1 MTRTALAA
9 AGRRGGGTDPAADG
23 RAARADE
30 PDAADGRAGADGR
43 ADWQV
48 DVEGFWCTARP
59 APGELPDEG
68 WKLHVSA
75 ASTVGG
81 AVLAAVTEVLAEDPC
96 AFRFATGPA
105 QLHELNSRHSDQ
117 GSAGK
122 FITVYP
128 VGEPQF
134 RRLAAAL
141 HRATD
146 GLPGPAVL
154 SDRPYR
160 PGSLVHY
167 RYGAIAARAEL
178 GNDGGYRS
186 MLRGPDGERVEDVRG
201 ASYRIPP
208 WARDPLAAD
217 GPRAFD
223 GPRPSPDPAPLG
235 PPGSGPTGSGPTA
248 SGPPAS
254 GPNAPGPTAPT
265 PAGARPTDGRGGG
278 YEYGPGYGYE
288 PGYGTP
294 GSGYRPGIGRPAPRR
309 RGSGGV
315 LLAGRYVVTGA
326 IRQGAKGG
334 VFLGRDTDGGA
345 EVVVKQARAHIE
357 MDPAGTDARAA
368 LRHEAA
374 LLARLEGQGLAPSP
388 VELVEQD
395 DSLFLVQERIAGQP
409 LGSWVAARL
418 RRDGS
423 PDVDWTD
430 AGPMAHTLLD
440 LVERVHEQGLV
451 LRDLSPD
458 HVLVQP
464 DGSLRLVDLEL
475 ATEAGSRTGP
485 AGAPGYRAPEQ
496 GPGRLALVDT
506 AAALPVRRR
515 GGGFA
520 GLTAGRGGDGTAE
533 PETDLYALGG
543 LFFLLAT
550 GHDPLL
556 PEDLPHARPVTERLG
571 RWLALAARCGTTARR
586 LAPAVLGLRA
596 EDPRHR
602 WHPALVRE
610 SLAAD
615 GAATGPAG
623 HPGTPAPDRPAPD
636 ARRAEPTP
644 SPAHERLDGRS
655 RSGTD
660 DGAFWHTE
668 PASSPDH
675 PEPAPA
681 PADRTVHPVHNA
693 HPVQS
698 FRPAHPV
705 HRDHRH
711 DDTAVLDRV
720 LHDGLRHIAATAT
733 PARRDRLWPV
743 VPAGERSD
751 PCNVQY
757 GAAGVLAL
765 LARAAAT
772 AGLPEDVRAT
782 TRATAR
788 TAADW
793 IERRCAA
800 EPVVLPG
807 LHFGRSG
814 AAWALLDAARALGD
828 RALARR
834 AADLAARIAV
844 EWPNPDVCHGA
855 AGAGFLQLRCAA
867 EHLPGS
873 AADGAAAFLARASR
887 CGHGLLAAARRSPHG
902 AVWPV
907 PRDFDSALAG
917 TTELGFAHG
926 VAGVGAFLLAAAG
939 ATGDGALLAGAVEA
953 GRTLAATVRPDPP
966 TAPGPAGDGTF
977 PAARWPRSADDPP
990 HVRLAHW
997 CNGSSGAGTFLLRLW
1012 RATGDADAHR
1022 LALAAGR
1029 AVTAG
1034 RWHSG
1039 VCACHGLAGDGEFLL
1054 DLAEATGDP
1063 GFRAAAVE
1071 AGLLIAARPALRDG
1085 LLVLPDETGTGCAPA
1100 YGTGTAGALA
1110 FLLRLRHG
1118 GPRLWVDP
1126 VPVGAPPDTSPRTSS
1141 DTPPS
1146 TSPGTSLSTSLGPA
1160 SDAPPTAAG
1169 TAGAG
1174 EADSWT

>member
-1 MTRTALAA
+1 MRADTSLRTAGGTDPAGAGPTGDGTDPDGSDQGGTDQGGRWPGMTRTALS
-9 AGRRGGGTDPAADG
+9 AGGPPADG
-23 RAARADE
+23 QDGQ
-30 PDAADGRAGADGR
+30 DDKQGDGRHR
-43 ADWQV
+43 RTDWRV
-48 DVEGFWCTARP
+48 DVEGFWSTARP
-59 APGELPDEG
+59 TPGELPDEG

-105 QLHELNSRHSDQ
+105 QLHELNSRHSEQ

-201 ASYRIPP
+201 AAYRIPP
-208 WARDPLAAD
+208 WTRDPLAAD

-223 GPRPSPDPAPLG
+223 GPRASPGPVPLG
-235 PPGSGPTGSGPTA
+235 PLPPGTTAATGATGATGAAGP
-248 SGPPAS
+248 
-254 GPNAPGPTAPT
+254 
-265 PAGARPTDGRGGG
+265 
-278 YEYGPGYGYE
+278 
-288 PGYGTP
+288 
-294 GSGYRPGIGRPAPRR
+294 GYRPGIGRPAPRR

-326 IRQGAKGG
+326 IRHGAKGG

-374 LLARLEGQGLAPSP
+374 LLARLEGLGLAPGP

-423 PDVDWTD
+423 PDVDWAE
-430 AGPMAHTLLD
+430 AGPMAHILLD

-451 LRDLSPD
+451 LRDLSPG

-475 ATEAGSRTGP
+475 AAEAGSPAGP
-485 AGAPGYRAPEQ
+485 AGVPGYRAPEQ
-496 GPGRLALVDT
+496 GPGRLALVT
-506 AAALPVRRR
+506 AAGAPVAPRR

-520 GLTAGRGGDGTAE
+520 GLTAGRGGDGTRTAE
-533 PETDLYALGG
+533 PEADLYALGG

-556 PEDLPHARPVTERLG
+556 PEDLPHARPVADRLG

-615 GAATGPAG
+615 G
-623 HPGTPAPDRPAPD
+623 HTPFRAECPSGPDRPAPV
-636 ARRAEPTP
+636 RKPG
-644 SPAHERLDGRS
+644 PADGPGP
-655 RSGTD
+655 SGTAD
-660 DGAFWHTE
+660 RTDGADPDGEFWHTE
-668 PASSPDH
+668 PAA
-675 PEPAPA
+675 APA
-681 PADRTVHPVHNA
+681 AATRTDGHSRTRA
-693 HPVQS
+693 H
-698 FRPAHPV
+698 AHA
-705 HRDHRH
+705 HAHS
-711 DDTAVLDRV
+711 DTSVLDRV

-733 PARRDRLWPV
+733 PSRRDRLWPV
-743 VPAGERSD
+743 VPAGERAD
-751 PCNVQY
+751 PCNVQH
-757 GAAGVLAL
+757 GAAGVLAV

-772 AGLPEDVRAT
+772 DGLPEDVRAT
-782 TRATAR
+782 ARATAR

-793 IERRCAA
+793 VERRCAA

-814 AAWALLDAARALGD
+814 AAWALLDAARALED
-828 RALARR
+828 RALGRR
-834 AADLAARIAV
+834 AAELAARIAV

-867 EHLPGS
+867 DEFSGFS
-873 AADGAAAFLARASR
+873 AADGTAGASEFLARASR
-887 CGHGLLAAARRSPHG
+887 CGHGLLAAARQSPYG
-902 AVWPV
+902 PVWPV
-907 PRDFDSALAG
+907 PQDFDSALAG
-917 TTELGFAHG
+917 ITHLGFAHG
-926 VAGVGAFLLAAAG
+926 VAGVGTFLLAAAG
-939 ATGDGALLAGAVEA
+939 ATGDGALLAGAVGA
-953 GRTLAATVRPDPP
+953 GRTLAATARLDPSA
-966 TAPGPAGDGTF
+966 APGPGGDGAA
-977 PAARWPRSADDPP
+977 PAARWPRSADDPA
-990 HVRLAHW
+990 HVRLTHW

-1063 GFRAAAVE
+1063 GLRAAAVE
-1071 AGLLIAARPALRDG
+1071 SGLLIAARAALRDG
-1085 LLVLPDETGTGCAPA
+1085 LLALPDETGTGCAPA

-1126 VPVGAPPDTSPRTSS
+1126 VPFDTPLGTPSGTPYDTPLGTPSGASPRAPLG
-1141 DTPPS
+1141 TPS
-1146 TSPGTSLSTSLGPA
+1146 GPTGP
-1160 SDAPPTAAG
+1160 DPAG
-1169 TAGAG
+1169 RV
-1174 EADSWT
+1174 DPWT